1 MSAATLRGRL
11 PDGDSNG
18 LAAIAA
24 DLIAE
29 PDRLRTLVV
38 LVDTSEITTRFDTR
52 SRTATLRIRHIEP
65 IVDTADLEAVDLV
78 LRGALK
84 RRTGGT
90 DLPVLLEQPV
100 LPFDSEEE

>member
-11 PDGDSNG
+11 PDGDAKG

-52 SRTATLRIRHIEP
+52 SRTATVRIRHVEP
-65 IVDTADLEAVDLV
+65 IVDTADLEAVDQL

-90 DLPVLLEQPV
+90 DLPALLEQPA
-100 LPFDSEEE
+100 LPFDTEEE